1 MEFEKVKAGVRKIT
15 FYLEFILA
23 LFLITAVGIGM
34 LDLVRYLILIFTT
47 NPIDT
52 YDLFQKFLGHVL
64 LLVVGVELVIML
76 VYHSPSSVIEV
87 LLYAVARK
95 LLIGNQGMADFS
107 MGILAIAAIF
117 AIRKFLFVEDL
128 SFSTSKGYGF
138 VATTSVKAIN
148 EILNTS
154 IPESPSIT
162 IGGYVN
168 SYALSKGIQLY
179 KGVELEISEV
189 KFKVLKIRN
198 GVLQKIA
205 INIDKV

>member
-1 MEFEKVKAGVRKIT
+1 MEFERVKTRIRKAT

-23 LFLITAVGIGM
+23 LFIIAAVIIGM
-34 LDLVRYLILIFTT
+34 LDLVRYMILILKT

-76 VYHSPSSVIEV
+76 VYHSPSSVLEV

-95 LLIGNQGMADFS
+95 LLIGSQGMTDFA
-107 MGILAIAAIF
+107 MGIVAIAAIF
-117 AIRKFLFVEDL
+117 TIRKFLFVEDL
-128 SFSTSKGYGF
+128 SFSTSRGYGF

-148 EILNTS
+148 ELLN
-154 IPESPSIT
+154 IKLPEDSNIT
-162 IGGYVN
+162 IGGYVS
-168 SYALSKGIQLY
+168 SYAQSEGIQLY
-179 KGVELEISEV
+179 KGAELEISKV
-189 KFKVLKIRN
+189 KIKVLKIKN
-198 GVLQKIA
+198 GVLQKLD